1 MICHK
6 LNEAGRARTGEDD
19 THRNGGQRVRASR
32 HEARGPRVDEAHPQ
46 VACNGDGVQK
56 IRSTWA
62 ASAYRA
68 MLIGGIRQSVEWDD
82 LMTEGLCQ
90 STRVQ
95 RRSNPRH

>member
-19 THRNGGQRVRASR
+19 THTGTGDKGSGRADTR
-32 HEARGPRVDEAHPQ
+32 PGVDAAHQQ

-56 IRSTWA
+56 IRTIRT
-62 ASAYRA
+62 ASAYRT
-68 MLIGGIRQSVEWDD
+68 MLIGGNRQSVEWDE

-95 RRSNPRH
+95 RRSIPRH